1 MSGIFLRWG
10 IPAFITV
17 ISTTAA
23 AIATSASTIPN
34 DLTTRAA
41 AALTAPELSWAQVSF
56 DMQDA
61 VLNGTATTQ
70 KMVDEAIARVAEVRG
85 VRSVT
90 SNIVLAEFAKPYPF
104 VATVADGRITLSGG
118 VPDASARDDILKIAG
133 NTAADK
139 TRPLSGAPDRATWLA
154 AVTFALKQAQDLD
167 EGEVAVADLDVTL
180 SGRAK
185 SPEAYDDLLLVTELA
200 PPGVKMAFHEIQP
213 ALASPFEW
221 HAVFDGKHLDLS
233 GSVPN
238 SDVARDLAALV
249 PAGISITNS
258 LTPASGAPEEFADHA
273 KVLLQ
278 NLLLLENGSATIS
291 DTKLSLEGAPADEM
305 TAKAVQ
311 TALAASDVELSL
323 GAPKVA
329 QYVFKASRA
338 GDKVRLDGFVPDK
351 ETLQRLASQS
361 GIDTGGLQLGRG
373 EPDHFQSGVDFVLAA
388 VQKMSEGEASIS
400 GEVLTVKG
408 RAASVDAYAAVE
420 SALAA
425 GAPQGLTLGSSEV
438 RPPIANPF
446 TFAVEK
452 TADGTYAFGGFVP
465 DQSLLTRLQADAAKV
480 GKAEVAIADGNP
492 ADFESV
498 SLKAVKLLGLVD
510 HGLIQFDGK
519 HWSFDGAVGSA
530 ANAKALQAAVDQ
542 AGLGGPDWTVNI
554 AQPAVPAL
562 PVIDPYVWHAQ
573 KASDGT
579 LTVTGFVPDEDV
591 KAQLTA
597 EVKDKLQDGTSLG
610 AGAPE
615 SFGTASIA
623 AARALAGLE
632 SGTADYSA
640 SGWTLTGTAATTA
653 DRHSV
658 EGELQAAVDT
668 STWHI
673 SIQAKDAAP
682 VVTPFVWSATK
693 SADGSVAL
701 SGYVPTETLRSAL
714 AAQAGKVSEDRSLV
728 GSGEPEG
735 FAADVSAGL
744 AALTKLVSG
753 EVHYDGRA
761 WSVSGQ
767 PGTEADAK
775 AVKDAISAAS
785 DRGASWQLALLA
797 PVTAPEPVVAA
808 VEPTPDIEKLPP
820 VAPVAPPAGAP
831 KADEE
836 TKAPE
841 SATTSASVPAETAA
855 VATTPVP
862 VAPVEPPAEPKVAA
876 VPRNFVFDVKKSA
889 DGKLEFVGSVAVEAD
904 RSTLATAA
912 GTKPPA
918 ALAVGPGLPPNF
930 SESAAAGTRALAMLT
945 DGELGLDGQTWVLS
959 GRAETDVVRQSAI
972 NELASLPAAKDWQVD
987 VSLLPGL
994 EVCQNKVAALA
1005 ARNDI
1010 RFESGGAKLLKE
1022 SLTALDELAN
1032 DLAACK
1038 EATVNVEGH
1047 TDADGDADANLAL
1060 SVARAEA
1067 VVDALIVRGVA
1078 PERLYAVGYG
1088 ESLPIASN
1096 ETRAGKQANRRIA
1109 FSITDH

>member
-34 DLTTRAA
+34 DLTARAT
-41 AALTAPELSWAQVSF
+41 AALSAAELSWAQVSF

-118 VPDASARDDILKIAG
+118 VPDAGARDDIRKIAG
-133 NTAADK
+133 NTATDK
-139 TRPLSGAPDRATWLA
+139 MRPLSGAPDRATWLA

-238 SDVARDLAALV
+238 SDIASDLAALA
-249 PAGISITNS
+249 PAGISVTNS
-258 LTPASGAPEEFADHA
+258 LTPASGAPDGFADHA
-273 KVLLQ
+273 KALLQ
-278 NLLLLENGSATIS
+278 NLLQLENGRATIS

-329 QYVFKASRA
+329 QYVFKASRT
-338 GDKVRLDGFVPDK
+338 GDKIRLDGFVPDK
-351 ETLQRLASQS
+351 ETLVRLSSQS
-361 GIDTGGLQLGRG
+361 GIDAGGLQLGRG
-373 EPDHFQSGVDFVLAA
+373 EPGHFQSGVDFVLAA
-388 VQKMSEGEASIS
+388 VQKMSEGGASIS
-400 GEVLTVKG
+400 GDVLTVKG

-425 GAPQGLTLGSSEV
+425 GAPQGLTLGASDV

-446 TFAVEK
+446 TFAMEK
-452 TADGTYAFGGFVP
+452 TADGTYAFSGFVP
-465 DQSLLTRLQADAAKV
+465 DQALLTRLQADAAKL
-480 GKAEVAIADGNP
+480 GKADVAIADGSP

-498 SLKAVKLLGLVD
+498 SLKSVKLLGLVD
-510 HGLIQFDGK
+510 HGQVQFDGK
-519 HWSFDGAVGSA
+519 HWSFDGAVSSA
-530 ANAKALQAAVDQ
+530 ANAKTLQAAMEQ
-542 AGLGGPDWTVNI
+542 SGIGGADWTVNI
-554 AQPAVPAL
+554 AQPAVAAL
-562 PVIDPYVWHAQ
+562 PIIDPYVWHAQ

-597 EVKDKLQDGTSLG
+597 EVKAKLQDGTSLG

-615 SFGTASIA
+615 NFETASIA
-623 AARALAGLE
+623 AARALADLE

-640 SGWTLTGTAATTA
+640 SGWTLTGTALTTA
-653 DRHSV
+653 ERHSV
-658 EGELQAAVDT
+658 EGELQSAVDT

-693 SADGSVAL
+693 SVDGSVAL
-701 SGYVPTETLRSAL
+701 SGYVPTETLRAAL

-735 FAADVSAGL
+735 FAADVTAAL
-744 AALTKLVSG
+744 AALTKLSSG
-753 EVHYDGRA
+753 EVHYDGRV
-761 WSVSGQ
+761 WSISGQ
-767 PGTEADAK
+767 PGTAADVE
-775 AVKDAISAAS
+775 AVKVALSAAS
-785 DRGASWQLALLA
+785 DRGANWQLALLA
-797 PVTAPEPVVAA
+797 PVPAPEPAVAA
-808 VEPTPDIEKLPP
+808 TEPTPDIEALPP
-820 VAPVAPPAGAP
+820 ADAPAATETP
-831 KADEE
+831 KDAEE
-836 TKAPE
+836 TRADE
-841 SATTSASVPAETAA
+841 SATQVAAVPAETAPAEATPSA
-855 VATTPVP
+855 VV
-862 VAPVEPPAEPKVAA
+862 PVEPPAEPKVAA
-876 VPRNFVFDVKKSA
+876 VPRNFVFDVKKST
-889 DGKLEFVGSVAVEAD
+889 DGKLEFAGSVAAEAD
-904 RSTLATAA
+904 RSALATAA

-918 ALAVGPGLPPNF
+918 ALAVGPGLPSDF
-930 SESAAAGTRALAMLT
+930 SESAAAGTRALAMLN

-959 GRAETDVVRQSAI
+959 GRAESDVARQSAI
-972 NELASLPAAKDWQVD
+972 GELASLPAAKDWQVD

-1022 SLTALDELAN
+1022 SLTALDELAS

-1067 VVDALIVRGVA
+1067 VVDALILRGIA